1 MVKAVKKEI
10 DLTDFLHL
18 YPFNKKNFN
27 VNGFKYH
34 FVDEGC
40 GEPVVMVHGNPT
52 WSFYFRSLIKEF
64 SANYRTIAVDHIGC
78 GLSEK
83 PNARQY
89 GFKLQNRVDD
99 FEAFMEKLQLK
110 EKITLIVHDWGGAIG
125 LIYALRNLN
134 KIGRI
139 VVTNTSCFFPPEGKT
154 IPKRLKIV
162 RNMTSFATPAV
173 LGFNLFSV
181 SALYMAAATKLSKPV
196 KKGLTAPYNSWNNRL
211 ATLKFV
217 QDIPIN
223 KTDESYDL
231 IKFLDENSFKLSDIP
246 MLICWGGKD
255 FVFDSSYYNEWV
267 NRFPHAKSFFINDA
281 GHYLLEDAPDEVVTI
296 IKDFL
301 SNNPV

>member
-1 MVKAVKKEI
+1 MVKAVKKQI

-18 YPFNKKNFN
+18 YPFESKYFN

-64 SANYRTIAVDHIGC
+64 SKNYRTIAVDHIGC

-83 PNARQY
+83 PGTKQY
-89 GFKLQNRVDD
+89 GFKLKNRVND
-99 FEAFMEKLQLK
+99 FETFMNQLNLK
-110 EKITLIVHDWGGAIG
+110 EKITLVVHDWGGAIG
-125 LIYALRNLN
+125 LIYALRNLD
-134 KIGRI
+134 KIGRVI
-139 VVTNTSCFFPPEGKT
+139 VTNTSCFFPPEGKT

-162 RNMTSFATPAV
+162 RNISTFATPAV

-181 SALYMAAATKLSKPV
+181 SALYMASEKKLSKSV
-196 KKGLTAPYNSWNNRL
+196 KKGLKAPYNCWNNRL

-217 QDIPIN
+217 QDIPID
-223 KTDESYDL
+223 KTDNSYDL

-246 MLICWGGKD
+246 MFICWGGKD
-255 FVFDSSYYNEWV
+255 FVFDRAYYNEWV
-267 NRFPHAKSFFINDA
+267 NRFPHAQASCINYA
-281 GHYLLEDAPDEVVTI
+281 GHYLLEDAPGEVTAA

-301 SNNPV
+301 SNNPI